1 MGTITKIYDIP
12 VTTGDDGRSKIDADI
27 INLILYVNSFGFK
40 ASEIKET
47 NEGLIDI
54 KEFKKKVNYIFFN
67 CLMRGPRPWQN
78 KNVVIGEAPDFDMC
92 FDKEKLEL
100 SKDYI
105 ASLLGEIGDIAKFT
119 DLSIL
124 KDGRVWTVLRQD
136 IKKLLALADA
146 AGLIEFDINQNNR
159 YDRDPEITL
168 VK

>member
-40 ASEIKET
+40 ASELEKP
-47 NEGLIDI
+47 NSALIDV
-54 KEFKKKVNYIFFN
+54 KDFRKKVNYIFFK
-67 CLMRGPRPWQN
+67 CLMYGPKPWQN
-78 KNVVIGEAPDFDMC
+78 KNTIIGEAPNFDIC
-92 FDKEKLEL
+92 FDKEKINL

-105 ASLLGEIGDIAKFT
+105 VSLLEEIGDIARFT
-119 DLSIL
+119 DLATL
-124 KDGRVWTVLRQD
+124 KDGRVWTILRQD

-146 AGLIEFDINQNNR
+146 AGLIEFDINQANR